1 MTTED
6 DDELKEFGLDG
17 AERGGTV
24 RIEPERLRPIIV
36 PVVDAPDPG
45 DITIYVDPARGDD
58 SNPGTF
64 ELPVKTFA
72 AADKAAPA
80 VVRGSL
86 RIQLAAGTYTL
97 DESNNKRKP

>member
-6 DDELKEFGLDG
+6 DDDGLKAFGLDAAG
-17 AERGGTV
+17 
-24 RIEPERLRPIIV
+24 RIAHVAPPA
-36 PVVDAPDPG
+36 PAADAPDPG
-45 DITIYVDPARGDD
+45 DITIYVDDVRGDD

-72 AADKAAPA
+72 AANRVAPA

-86 RIQLAAGTYTL
+86 RIQLAAGAYTL
-97 DESNNKRKP
+97 EDGKKRTHGKRRRR